1 MWNTGSYFWEE
12 KSVGKWS
19 QERIKEVLG
28 GFFYNFAGGDLKI
41 TSVDKLNGEAAIS
54 IRKGKKIVSY
64 DFNSNVKWE
73 LNVKD
78 GEGSVIGTVK
88 GTYELPEISN
98 DIDDDGED
106 YEVRP
111 TVKEDS
117 GKLKDRFDN
126 IIRKEAPKEL
136 RKAIKEGFVAHLK
149 QK

>member
-1 MWNTGSYFWEE
+1 M
-12 KSVGKWS
+12 
-19 QERIKEVLG
+19 
-28 GFFYNFAGGDLKI
+28 KI
-41 TSVDKLNGEAAIS
+41 TSVDKLNGEAAVS

-73 LNVKD
+73 LYVKD

-111 TVKEDS
+111 TVKEDP